1 MDFCSRFSRVFT
13 RSYHKV
19 SQGITQYHK
28 VTQGIVRYRKVSRSI
43 TKYHTVLPGITQYH
57 KGITEYHK
65 YRNRGGWTAARKAS
79 WSKIHFHSVELNCQ
93 RVRISDLRAMDAIL
107 EVSAIAELFQN
118 NSRIYLYCCDFCYTF
133 TFTVPSLPFLK
144 INGIFA
150 QLSFFDSLLERQMC
164 ILPLSRERNSK
175 LEGHKFP
182 VVADVKSSVVFEV
195 CFCLCCFYFFCNLI
209 EQPKGLKF
217 IKNIDICHSAISHV
231 CQASHIVKL

>member
-1 MDFCSRFSRVFT
+1 MDFCSRFSRVFI

-28 VTQGIVRYRKVSRSI
+28 VSQR
-43 TKYHTVLPGITQYH
+43 
-57 KGITEYHK
+57 

-107 EVSAIAELFQN
+107 QVSAIAELFQN

-150 QLSFFDSLLERQMC
+150 QFSFFDSLLERQMC

-182 VVADVKSSVVFEV
+182 VV
-195 CFCLCCFYFFCNLI
+195 LT
-209 EQPKGLKF
+209 
-217 IKNIDICHSAISHV
+217 
-231 CQASHIVKL
+231 